1 MTEPMSE
8 EEQRQ
13 LNWSIWLAEAHTEA
27 APDEAIDGCNCNRCF
42 EAQKL
47 YDGIN

>member
-1 MTEPMSE
+1 MTDSE
-8 EEQRQ
+8 LQEFIRM
-13 LNWSIWLAEAHTEA
+13 AELHTEA
-27 APDEAIDGCNCNRCF
+27 APDEAIDGCNCKRCF

>member
-1 MTEPMSE
+1 MTGLMSE
-8 EEQRQ
+8 EEQWQ
-13 LNWSIWLAEAHTEA
+13 ICMAEAHTEA
-27 APDEAIDGCNCNRCF
+27 APDEAIDGCGCKRCF